1 MGLQDDELESIVA
14 QLKGWGL
21 DAIEC
26 YYPKYTPEQQAF
38 YLNLAD
44 KYRLHQ
50 TGGSD
55 FHGEKVKPD
64 VRLARW
70 PLELDWLPDA

>member
-1 MGLQDDELESIVA
+1 MRPSAPETRSFHA
-14 QLKGWGL
+14 CAKSSGL

-26 YYPKYTPEQQAF
+26 YYPKYTQEQQAF
-38 YLNLAD
+38 YLRLAE
-44 KYRLHQ
+44 KYKLHQ

-64 VRLARW
+64 IRLT
-70 PLELDWLPDA
+70 DT

>member
-1 MGLQDDELESIVA
+1 MR
-14 QLKGWGL
+14 QLAGYGL

-26 YYPKYTPEQQAF
+26 FYPRHTPAQQEF
-38 YLNLAD
+38 YLGLAK
-44 KYRLHQ
+44 KYSLHV

-64 VRLARW
+64 IQLAAW
-70 PLELDWLPDA
+70 ELELDWLLG